1 MTIKNTVF
9 LALISFFTVQ
19 CSTLVPLDKSSQAV
33 GETAEFRPDS
43 AKSFE
48 VDAQQ
53 SRNPASVEEV
63 SNKTDIDY
71 QFALAETYSLEGN
84 PEKAVEGFKAVLIK
98 DPDSTTVM
106 MRIALEYVKLGVV
119 SEAVKYTEQVQLKE
133 PKNIEAKLLLGGLY
147 STLKLYE
154 KAIQSYKSVIDLDKS
169 YEAEATLYLGA
180 IYAEKNDV
188 QNALASFDK
197 VAQSK
202 DDKFKHLAYYYLGR
216 IQFFKGDISK
226 AEDSYKKALNHKK
239 DFVDAVL
246 ALGGMYEEKNRDQ
259 DAVKLYASY
268 QEQTGPDI
276 NVAKALSQL
285 YLQNEKYDKAYSQY
299 EIILA
304 NEPDNIA
311 VKIRMALID
320 IERKEYKVA
329 IQRLKEILVIAPDSD
344 KVRFY
349 LAAVLEEMDFKAEA
363 IDQFVK
369 IPYESQ
375 FYGEAIVHA
384 AYLYRAQN
392 QVDKAEKLLDEA
404 LKNRTDYSQ
413 FYALKASLLDEK
425 RKYNDAEKILVKGA
439 NLFPENEQILFF
451 LGSVQDKLGKKLDTI
466 VSMKKVIALNDS
478 HTQALNY
485 LAYTYAELGKELV
498 EAENLAKRAL
508 NLKPNDAYIIDT
520 LGWVY
525 FKQGKNKEAMEYLEK
540 AHSINP
546 NEGVIAEHL
555 GDVYF
560 KVQLYA
566 KAQDM
571 YEKAVRVERNEANQR
586 KIESK
591 ILQIKKAISDNYNR
605 VPASSY

>member
-1 MTIKNTVF
+1 MKIKNTV
-9 LALISFFTVQ
+9 LIALISVFLVQ
-19 CSTLVPLDKSSQAV
+19 CSTLLPIEKSSSAV
-33 GETAEFRPDS
+33 GESSVFRPDS

-63 SNKTDIDY
+63 TNKTDIDY

-84 PEKAVEGFKAVLIK
+84 TEKAVEGFKAVLIK
-98 DPDSTTVM
+98 DPESTTVM
-106 MRIALEYVKLGVV
+106 MRLALEYVKLGVV
-119 SEAVKYTEQVQLKE
+119 SEAVKYAEQVQQKE

-154 KAIQSYKSVIDLDKS
+154 KAIQSYKAVIELDKS

-188 QNALASFDK
+188 SNALTSFDK

-202 DDKFKHLAYYYLGR
+202 DDKFRHLAYYYLGR
-216 IQFFKGDISK
+216 IQFFKGDIAK
-226 AEDSYKKALNHKK
+226 AEESYKKALSSKK

-259 DAVKLYASY
+259 DAMKLYASY

-276 NVAKALSQL
+276 NVAKTLSQL
-285 YLQNEKYDKAYSQY
+285 YLQNEKYEKAYSQY

-349 LAAVLEEMDFKAEA
+349 LAAVLEEMDFKSEA

-375 FYGEAIVHA
+375 FYGEAVVHA
-384 AYLYRAQN
+384 AYLYRSQN
-392 QVDKAEKLLDEA
+392 QADKAEKLLDEA

-425 RKYNDAEKILVKGA
+425 RKYSDAEKVLARGA
-439 NLFPENEQILFF
+439 NLFPDNEQILFF
-451 LGSVQDKLGKKLDTI
+451 LGSVQDKLGKKLDT
-466 VSMKKVIALNDS
+466 VASMKKVIALNES

-485 LAYTYAELGKELV
+485 LAYTYAELGKDLI
-498 EAENLAKRAL
+498 EAETLAKRAL

-525 FKQGKNKEAMEYLEK
+525 FKQGKNKEALEYLEK
-540 AHSINP
+540 AHAINP
-546 NEGVIAEHL
+546 GEGVIAEHL

-560 KVQLYA
+560 KVQLYT

-571 YEKAVRVERNEANQR
+571 YEKAAKVERDEANQR

-591 ILQIKKAISDNYNR
+591 IIQIKKAISDNYNR